1 MFDSDTL
8 WTAFALVLVF
18 EGLLPF
24 VAPGT
29 WRRMFQQALALR
41 DGQIRFF
48 GLGSMVAGCLLVWL
62 LS

>member
-24 VAPGT
+24 VSPGA
-29 WRRMFQQALALR
+29 WRRVFQQALELR

-48 GLGSMVAGCLLVWL
+48 GLGSIVAGCLLIWL
-62 LS
+62 LT